1 MFNEVTVLL
10 PAILPVSLIIFIGFI
25 VGRTLPLEQQTL
37 SQLSIYVLTPALI
50 AGSLYRTTLSAESA
64 VGLVGGYAIASL
76 LLYLTVFLLGHLL
89 KLTPAVRGSLIATT
103 LFANTGNMGL
113 PLIAFSLGD
122 AGLERAIVYLIA
134 SAIVIAGLAPALL
147 QSAGILTGV
156 RLTLKLPLFWAMLAG
171 VCLRLLAVELPF
183 RLDDGI
189 EMLGD
194 AAIPV
199 VLIVLGI
206 QLART
211 PWQVGW
217 YEIFAAA
224 LRLLFA
230 PAIAYCVG
238 RILGLKGLDLQVLVL
253 QGAMPTAVSS
263 LVYVA
268 EFGGDAPRV
277 ARTIVVST
285 LLSFLTLPLML
296 WGSRGW

>member
-1 MFNEVTVLL
+1 MTALL
-10 PAILPVSLIIFIGFI
+10 PAILPVSLIIFIGFL
-25 VGRTLPLEQQTL
+25 VGRTLPLEQQAL
-37 SQLSIYVLTPALI
+37 SQLSIYVLSPALI
-50 AGSLYRTTLSAESA
+50 AGSLYRTTLSTASA
-64 VGLVGGYAIASL
+64 IGLVVGYAIASL
-76 LLYLTVFLLGHLL
+76 LLYLTVLLLSHLL
-89 KLTPAVRGSLIATT
+89 KLTAAVRSSLLATT

-113 PLIAFSLGD
+113 PLIAFSLGE

-134 SAIVIAGLAPALL
+134 SAIVIGGLAPAIL
-147 QSAGILTGV
+147 QGSGVWTGL
-156 RLTLKLPLFWAMLAG
+156 RLTLKLPLFWAMLGG

-183 RLDDGI
+183 RLDDGVK
-189 EMLGD
+189 MLGD

-211 PWQVGW
+211 PLQVGR
-217 YEIFAAA
+217 YEIFAAG

-230 PAIAYCVG
+230 PAIAYGVG
-238 RILGLKGLDLQVLVL
+238 RVLGLAQLDLQVLVL

-285 LLSFLTLPLML
+285 LLSFFTLPLVL
-296 WGSRGW
+296 WGSSGWQN

>member
-1 MFNEVTVLL
+1 MFNEAIALL

-25 VGRTLPLEQQTL
+25 VGRTLSLEQQTL

-50 AGSLYRTTLSAESA
+50 AGSLYRTTLSAGSA
-64 VGLVGGYAIASL
+64 VGLVLGYAIASL
-76 LLYLTVFLLGHLL
+76 LLYLVVTLLSYCL
-89 KLTPAVRGSLIATT
+89 KLTPAVRSSLIATT

-113 PLIAFSLGD
+113 PFIAFALGD

-147 QSAGILTGV
+147 KGAGIAMGV
-156 RLTLKLPLFWAMLAG
+156 RLTLKMPLFWAMLGGIA
-171 VCLRLLAVELPF
+171 LRLLAVELPF
-183 RLDDGI
+183 NLDEGVK
-189 EMLGD
+189 MLGD

-211 PWQVGW
+211 PLQAGR
-217 YEIFAAA
+217 YEFCAAG
-224 LRLLFA
+224 LRLFLA
-230 PAIAYCVG
+230 PAIAYGVG
-238 RILGLKGLDLQVLVL
+238 RALRLGELDLQVLVL

-285 LLSFLTLPLML
+285 LLSFFTLPLIL
-296 WGSRGW
+296 FVLQY